1 MPTRRSD
8 VHKNLRVSSY
18 LILGM
23 IRIGVRT
30 GYEIR
35 RRVELSTRFFWAASN
50 GQIYPELRRLEAA
63 GLVHGHDDPT
73 GERQRK
79 VFELTSE
86 GEAALHGWLTDSTT
100 LTFEQR
106 NEGLLKFFFA
116 DALSSEEAV
125 ELVRAMRHHHEL
137 ILAGIHQATPPY
149 RPERRFGYLTKE
161 YGLGLHGWIVEWC
174 KETERELA
182 SGLAPRELETT

>member
-1 MPTRRSD
+1 METRPSD
-8 VHKNLRVSSY
+8 LSEKLGGRGY

-35 RRVELSTRFFWAASN
+35 RRVERSTRFFWAASN

-63 GLVHGHDDPT
+63 GLVRGQHDPS
-73 GERQRK
+73 GERQRR

-86 GEAALHGWLTDSTT
+86 GEAVLHDWLTDSTT
-100 LTFEQR
+100 LMFEQR

-116 DALSSEEAV
+116 DALSTEEAV

-149 RPERRFGYLTKE
+149 RPDRRFGYLTKA

-174 KETERELA
+174 RTTERELA
-182 SGLAPRELETT
+182 NDLAPRELTTA

>member
-1 MPTRRSD
+1 VAARTTAWDRGSQPEIPASA
-8 VHKNLRVSSY
+8 
-18 LILGM
+18 LGD
-23 IRIGVRT
+23 
-30 GYEIR
+30 
-35 RRVELSTRFFWAASN
+35 
-50 GQIYPELRRLEAA
+50 LEASPRA
-63 GLVHGHDDPT
+63 YGQHAEHGDRRHEGEHVHQCEDAPDAALVGRVDDT
-73 GERQRK
+73 RVLRL
-79 VFELTSE
+79 VRDTSE

>member
-1 MPTRRSD
+1 MSTRRSD
-8 VHKNLRVSSY
+8 LNEGLRISSY
-18 LILGM
+18 LVLGM
-23 IRIGVRT
+23 IQIGVRT

-35 RRVELSTRFFWAASN
+35 RRVERSTRFFWAASN
-50 GQIYPELRRLEAA
+50 GQIYPELRRLEAG
-63 GLVHGHDDPT
+63 GLVSGRDDPT
-73 GERQRK
+73 GERQRR
-79 VFELTSE
+79 VFQLSPA
-86 GEAALHGWLTDSTT
+86 GEAALHEWLTDSTT
-100 LTFEQR
+100 LAFEQR

-137 ILAGIHQATPPY
+137 ILAGIHQAMPPY

-174 KETERELA
+174 KKTEHQLA
-182 SGLAPRELETT
+182 NGLAPRELTTA